1 MIRILQVLPN
11 LEIGGVERS
20 AIQTAIAIKNNKM
33 IPIVVSNGG
42 KMVKELDDENIQH
55 YKLWVHSKNPL
66 IILVNAFILILIILL
81 KNINI
86 IHVRSR
92 APAWSCWIACKLTGC
107 SFITTFHGFYSGY
120 NNCLKNR
127 YNKIMTYGEN
137 TIVSTN
143 FMKKH
148 LIKYYNLNSK
158 KIIIIPRGVNTDNF
172 KNINQERINVL
183 KKKYNIKSQK
193 VITLPGRLT
202 NWKGQKIFL
211 RAIKLLNIPN
221 SIFLIIGKG
230 SNKYKK
236 ELNDFIKKHD
246 LNVIIDENCY
256 DIPALYQ
263 LSDIIVSSSTVNE
276 TFGRVSVEGQAS
288 GKVVIA
294 TNIGGSKETI
304 INNKSGI
311 LIEPNNPKLLSE
323 KIKYVLNNNIN
334 FRKNAIENSNKF
346 DISKFEKN
354 IINFYKLLIKKS

>member
-20 AIQTAIAIKNNKM
+20 AIQTAISIKNNKM
-33 IPIVVSNGG
+33 IPVVVSNGG

-55 YKLWVHSKNPL
+55 IKLWVHSKNPL

-86 IHVRSR
+86 IHARSR

-107 SFITTFHGFYSGY
+107 MFVTTFHGFYSGY
-120 NNCLKNR
+120 NNCLKNK
-127 YNKIMTYGEN
+127 YNKIMTYGEK
-137 TIVSTN
+137 TIVSTS
-143 FMKKH
+143 FMQKH
-148 LIKYYNLNSK
+148 LIENYKLNPE
-158 KIIIIPRGVNTDNF
+158 KIIIIPRGVNTNNF
-172 KNINQERINVL
+172 KNINQKRIDVL

-202 NWKGQKIFL
+202 DWKGQKIFL

-230 SNKYKK
+230 NNKYKK
-236 ELNDFIKKHD
+236 ELFDFIKKHD
-246 LNVIIDENCY
+246 LNVIIDEKCE

-263 LSDIIVSSSTVNE
+263 LSDIIVSASTDNE

-311 LIEPNNPKLLSE
+311 LIEPNNPKILAE

-334 FRKNAIENSNKF
+334 LRKNAIENSKKF
-346 DISKFEKN
+346 DISTFETN
-354 IINFYKLLIKKS
+354 VINFYKLLIKN